1 MSKKGKT
8 IFKISFMG
16 QDTTYELY
24 ARSVGESELF
34 GFLEIEEFVF
44 GETTSLLV
52 DPSEERLKNEF
63 ANVKRTYVPMHS
75 VIRIDEVDKEG
86 ISKAFETKGT
96 NVSAFPQKT
105 MLRNRKGDDNS

>member
-1 MSKKGKT
+1 MSKKAKT
-8 IFKISFMG
+8 IFKITFLG
-16 QDTTYELY
+16 QETTYELY
-24 ARSVGESELF
+24 ARSVGESDLF

-44 GETTSLLV
+44 GETTNLLV

-86 ISKAFETKGT
+86 ISKAFDSKGT
-96 NVSAFPQKT
+96 NISSFPNKPII
-105 MLRNRKGDDNS
+105 RNKKGDGA

>member
-1 MSKKGKT
+1 
-8 IFKISFMG
+8 MG

-24 ARSVGESELF
+24 ARSVGESDLF

-44 GETTSLLV
+44 GETTQLLV

-63 ANVKRTYVPMHS
+63 ASVKRTYVPLHS

-86 ISKAFETKGT
+86 ISKVVESKGT
-96 NVSAFPQKT
+96 NVSPFPPP
-105 MLRNRKGDDNS
+105 LFRNNKKGDNT

>member
-8 IFKISFMG
+8 IFKINFLG

-24 ARSVGESELF
+24 ARSVGESDLF

-44 GETTSLLV
+44 GETTNLLV

-63 ANVKRTYVPMHS
+63 ANVKRTYIPMHS
-75 VIRIDEVDKEG
+75 VIRIEEVDKEG
-86 ISKAFETKGT
+86 VSKAFETKGN
-96 NVSAFPQKT
+96 NVSSFPNKPII
-105 MLRNRKGDDNS
+105 RNKKGDGV